1 MTQYGM
7 LSTTVQGVF
16 GVLAL
21 LLMAGAVYVLV
32 AAFSLRLRTLP
43 CAGAALLAAASVLL
57 LQGIG
62 DVALCTIGDVAPLY
76 FARFT
81 ARLPAAAVSLLL
93 ALLAAV
99 ETFFL
104 WWLKKIRTSMLT
116 PMSSKESLDALPD
129 GICFFTADGQ
139 PLLVNTQMNRICAEV
154 FGTEVL
160 NAAEFWRKL
169 HDGTGNAVYLRT
181 EPTLRIRTKDEKVW
195 DFRLRTLT
203 VRNTGVRE
211 LVACDVTTLC
221 RLSDELDARNRSL
234 RQLNERLR
242 RYGNEVEKNAME
254 HELLTAKIRVH
265 DNVGRSLLAFRAFL
279 EQPRSERDREELL
292 LLWRHTIAVLR
303 NEAEPAKQS
312 NDWELLQKAAQ
323 SVDVTIKKDGVLP
336 EERRARAVIIM
347 ALHECLTN
355 TVKHAKGNRLFL
367 TLRTED
373 NVLTAEL
380 RNNGAPPTGEIQET
394 GGLKNLRRAVE
405 KAGGSMTVE
414 ARPEFLLRLALPKGE
429 RETWE
434 NGK

>member
-1 MTQYGM
+1 MTQYGT
-7 LSTTVQGVF
+7 LSSTVQGVF

-21 LLMAGAVYVLV
+21 LLMAVAVYVLV
-32 AAFSLRLRTLP
+32 AAFSLCLRTLP
-43 CAGAALLAAASVLL
+43 CVCAAFLAAASVLL

-93 ALLAAV
+93 ALLAAA
-99 ETFFL
+99 ETVFL
-104 WWLKKIRTSMLT
+104 WWLKKIRTTMLT
-116 PMSSKESLDALPD
+116 PMSAKESLDALPD

-160 NAAEFWRKL
+160 NAAEFWRRL

-234 RQLNERLR
+234 RQLNDRLR
-242 RYGNEVEKNAME
+242 RYGSEVEKNAME
-254 HELLTAKIRVH
+254 HELLTAKLRVH
-265 DNVGRSLLAFRAFL
+265 NNVGRSLLAFRAFL

-292 LLWRHTIAVLR
+292 LLWRHTVAVLR

-323 SVDVTIKKDGVLP
+323 SVDVTIEKDGTLP
-336 EERRARAVIIM
+336 EERRERAIIIM

-355 TVKHAKGNRLFL
+355 TVKHGKGNRLFL

-380 RNNGAPPTGEIQET
+380 RNNGTPPVGEIQET

>member
-1 MTQYGM
+1 MTQYGT
-7 LSTTVQGVF
+7 LSSAVQGVF

-43 CAGAALLAAASVLL
+43 CAGAALLAAASMLL

-62 DVALCTIGDVAPLY
+62 DVALCTIGEVAPIL

-81 ARLPAAAVSLLL
+81 ARLPVAVV
-93 ALLAAV
+93 ALLFAV
-99 ETFFL
+99 LASAETAYL
-104 WWLKKIRTSMLT
+104 WQLKKIRTTMLT
-116 PMSSKESLDALPD
+116 PMSAKESLDALPD

-139 PLLVNTQMNRICAEV
+139 PLLVNTQMNRICAEL
-154 FGTEVL
+154 FGTVVL
-160 NAAEFWRKL
+160 NGADFLRRL
-169 HDGTGNAVYLRT
+169 HGGKGNAAYLRT

-195 DFRLRTLT
+195 DFRLRTLML
-203 VRNTGVRE
+203 RNTEVRE

-234 RQLNERLR
+234 KQLNDRLR
-242 RYGNEVEKNAME
+242 RYGSEVEKNAME
-254 HELLTAKIRVH
+254 HELLTAKLRVH
-265 DNVGRSLLAFRAFL
+265 DNVGRSLLAFRAYL
-279 EQPRSERDREELL
+279 EQPPSERDREELL

-303 NEAEPAKQS
+303 NEAEPPKQC

-323 SVDVTIKKDGVLP
+323 SVDVTIEKDGALP
-336 EERRARAVIIM
+336 EERRERAIIIM

-380 RNNGAPPTGEIQET
+380 RNNGAPPMGEIQET
-394 GGLKNLRRAVE
+394 GGLKNLRRAAE

-414 ARPEFLLRLALPKGE
+414 VRPEFLLRLALPKGE

>member
-1 MTQYGM
+1 MTQYGT
-7 LSTTVQGVF
+7 LSSAVQGVF

-21 LLMAGAVYVLV
+21 LLMAGAVYVLI
-32 AAFSLRLRTLP
+32 AAFSLRLRTLL
-43 CAGAALLAAASVLL
+43 CVGAAFLAAASVLL

-62 DVALCTIGDVAPLY
+62 DVALCTIRDVAPIL

-81 ARLPAAAVSLLL
+81 ARLPVAVV
-93 ALLAAV
+93 ALLFAV
-99 ETFFL
+99 LASAETAYL
-104 WWLKKIRTSMLT
+104 WQLKKIRTTMLT
-116 PMSSKESLDALPD
+116 PMSAKESLDALPD

-139 PLLVNTQMNRICAEV
+139 PLLVNTQMNRICAEL
-154 FGTEVL
+154 FGAEVL
-160 NAAEFWRKL
+160 NGADFLRRL
-169 HDGTGNAVYLRT
+169 HGGKGNAAYLRT

-203 VRNTGVRE
+203 LRNTEVRE

-221 RLSDELDARNRSL
+221 RLSGELDARNRSL
-234 RQLNERLR
+234 KQLNDRLR

-265 DNVGRSLLAFRAFL
+265 DNVGRSLLAFRAYL
-279 EQPRSERDREELL
+279 EQPPSERDREELL

-303 NEAEPAKQS
+303 NEAEPPKQC

-323 SVDVTIKKDGVLP
+323 SVDVTIEKDGALP
-336 EERRARAVIIM
+336 EERRERAIIIM

-373 NVLTAEL
+373 NVLTVEL
-380 RNNGAPPTGEIQET
+380 RNNGAPPMGEIQET
-394 GGLKNLRRAVE
+394 GGLKNLRRAAE

-414 ARPEFLLRLALPKGE
+414 VRPEFLLRLALPKGE